1 MMFEEYKKIDD
12 LENAY
17 EIELKRI
24 EREIQNLSDLKYHLR
39 RENEQSYDA
48 FLYLKN
54 KMNYSEESNAK
65 VRRLVEEFDYEA
77 DTYIRQ
83 KELKLE
89 DYKEEIRREYIQQS
103 EKIMEAKQL
112 MGIPDPLSNPMSD
125 PLLGDSWM
133 VGDLKKRQEKKTNH
147 NSHRT

>member
-133 VGDLKKRQEKKTNH
+133 VGDLKKRQEKN
-147 NSHRT
+147 

>member
-112 MGIPDPLSNPMSD
+112 MGIPDLLSNPMSD

-133 VGDLKKRQEKKTNH
+133 VGDLKKRQEKN
-147 NSHRT
+147 